1 MRDFS
6 SCSNSDDFDV
16 QQPPFVGGCFCPG
29 ATVDSRAANPE
40 QQMSPQGR
48 QRQSVPMSNGHL
60 DVFRER
66 LAPGFVERLLPR
78 SRLRGPAIVNVSCT
92 LGPVVAD
99 VNFAAL
105 ERPGV

>member
-1 MRDFS
+1 
-6 SCSNSDDFDV
+6 
-16 QQPPFVGGCFCPG
+16 
-29 ATVDSRAANPE
+29 
-40 QQMSPQGR
+40 
-48 QRQSVPMSNGHL
+48 MSNGHL